1 MLLGLTLLLTPE
13 GGAQQVTDSQSNHS
27 QDAAHAG
34 PASKSPALT
43 NADVVKMVKG
53 GLQESTILS
62 VIAATDCDFDVS
74 VDGLLALKT
83 CRHQRQSHGCDAGR
97 RCQETD
103 FCCRHAP
110 AVPQAALIQN
120 SDAMGMSPD
129 VMSQLS
135 PAQRQQMAAAMSQ
148 MGGMNGMA
156 GMGGMMGMP
165 EWAP

>member
-1 MLLGLTLLLTPE
+1 M
-13 GGAQQVTDSQSNHS
+13 
-27 QDAAHAG
+27 
-34 PASKSPALT
+34 
-43 NADVVKMVKG
+43 KG
-53 GLQESTILS
+53 GLQDSTILS

-83 CRHQRQSHGCDAGR
+83 SGISDRVMDAMLAAAAR
-97 RCQETD
+97 KRTS
-103 FCCRHAP
+103 AAATP
-110 AVPQAALIQN
+110 VVPQAALIQN

-156 GMGGMMGMP
+156 GGGGIMGMP
-165 EWAP
+165 GMGAMMMSRGGLASGEPAPWSGQEVDG